1 MTAPLYYFTVA
12 ELSEQVRSKNISPV
26 QILEACLSR
35 IEALNPRLNAF
46 ITVFATESRKLARE
60 AEKDIEA
67 GRSRGPL
74 HGIPIAFKDFYDTA
88 GSRTTAAFEHFK
100 NRVPAHDAVTVA
112 KLKTAG
118 AIVIGKTNMHKLGM
132 GTTGLDSAFGAA
144 RNPWN
149 DEYIPGGSSS
159 GSAAA
164 VAAGLCYATID
175 TDAIGSCRL
184 PAACCGVVGFKPT
197 YGLISG
203 KGILDGEQAD
213 ETILW
218 LSHPGITTR
227 SAGDTELVLAA
238 LTEGETPGDR
248 RNFQADAKGDLKLR
262 VGIAENVKVE
272 SEIADA
278 FKAGVGMLR
287 ELGYGIAAAKAPF
300 DTPPFGDLHAIESD
314 RKTIGDRVFRDIDVL
329 VLPTTSS
336 TVPAVKDVI
345 DNPQA
350 LSPANTMFANYF
362 GLPAVSVPCGF
373 DKRGLPIGLQIVGGP
388 GGEASVLQVAC
399 RFESAAGHTN
409 HPIP

>member
-1 MTAPLYYFTVA
+1 MAEPLYYYGVA

-60 AEKDIEA
+60 AEKEIEA
-67 GRSRGPL
+67 GRWGGPL
-74 HGIPIAFKDFYDTA
+74 HGIPVAFKDFYDTA
-88 GSRTTAAFEHFK
+88 GSRTTAAFEQFK
-100 NRVPAHDAVTVA
+100 NRVPVHDAVTVA

-132 GTTGLDSAFGAA
+132 GTTGLESAFGAA

-184 PAACCGVVGFKPT
+184 PAACCGVVGFKAT

-203 KGILDGEQAD
+203 KGILDGEKAD
-213 ETILW
+213 ETILR

-227 SAGDTELVLAA
+227 SARDTALVLAA
-238 LTEGETPGDR
+238 LTEREKPHDR
-248 RNFQADAKGDLKLR
+248 RDFQADAMGDVTLR
-262 VGIAENVKVE
+262 VGVAENVKTE
-272 SEIADA
+272 PEIADA
-278 FKAGVGMLR
+278 FKASVAMLR
-287 ELGYGIAAAKAPF
+287 ELGYSIAGARAPL
-300 DTPPFGDLHAIESD
+300 DMPPFGDLQAIESD
-314 RKTIGDRVFRDIDVL
+314 RNTIGERVFTEIDVL

-336 TVPAVKDVI
+336 IVPAVKDAS

-373 DKRGLPIGLQIVGGP
+373 DTHGLPIGLQIVGRP
-388 GGEASVLQVAC
+388 GGEGSVLQVAR
-399 RFESAAGHTN
+399 RFETAVGHTK

>member
-1 MTAPLYYFTVA
+1 MTAPLYYFTIA
-12 ELSEQVRSKNISPV
+12 ELSEQVRSRNISPV

-46 ITVFATESRKLARE
+46 ITVFATEPRKLARE
-60 AEKDIEA
+60 AEKEIEA

-74 HGIPIAFKDFYDTA
+74 HGIPIAFNDFYDTA

-144 RNPWN
+144 HNPWN
-149 DEYIPGGSSS
+149 EEYIPGGSSS

-184 PAACCGVVGFKPT
+184 PAACCGVVGFKPS
-197 YGLISG
+197 YGLIS
-203 KGILDGEQAD
+203 
-213 ETILW
+213 
-218 LSHPGITTR
+218 
-227 SAGDTELVLAA
+227 
-238 LTEGETPGDR
+238 
-248 RNFQADAKGDLKLR
+248 AKGDVKLR
-262 VGIAENVKVE
+262 IGVAQNVKAE
-272 SEIADA
+272 PEIADA
-278 FKAGVGMLR
+278 FKAGVGKLR
-287 ELGYGIAAAKAPF
+287 ELGYGLIAASAPF
-300 DTPPFGDLHAIESD
+300 DVPAFGDLHAIESD
-314 RKTIGDRVFRDIDVL
+314 RKTIAERVFKNIDVL

-336 TVPAVKDVI
+336 TVPAVKDVS

-350 LSPANTMFANYF
+350 LSPAHTMFANYF

-373 DKRGLPIGLQIVGGP
+373 DKHGLPIGLQIVGGP
-388 GGEASVLQVAC
+388 GSEASVLQVAR
-399 RFESAAGHTN
+399 RFETAAGHTK

>member
-1 MTAPLYYFTVA
+1 MTEPLYYYSVA

-60 AEKDIEA
+60 AEKEIEA

-74 HGIPIAFKDFYDTA
+74 HGIPVAFKDFYDTA

-100 NRVPAHDAVTVA
+100 NRVPAYDAVAVA

-149 DEYIPGGSSS
+149 GEYIPGGSSS

-164 VAAGLCYATID
+164 VAAGLCYATVD

-184 PAACCGVVGFKPT
+184 PAACCGVVGFKAT
-197 YGLISG
+197 YGLING
-203 KGILDGEQAD
+203 KGILDGEKAD

-227 SAGDTELVLAA
+227 SAGDTALVLTA
-238 LTEGETPGDR
+238 LTEGEKPGDR
-248 RNFQADAKGDLKLR
+248 RDFQADAMGELKLR
-262 VGIAENVKVE
+262 VGVAENVRAE
-272 SEIADA
+272 PEIADA
-278 FKAGVGMLR
+278 FKAAVDMLR
-287 ELGYGIAAAKAPF
+287 ELGYGISAASAPF
-300 DTPPFGDLHAIESD
+300 DMPPFGDLHAIESD
-314 RKTIGDRVFRDIDVL
+314 RNTIGERVFKEVDVL

-336 TVPAVKDVI
+336 PVPAVKDAS

-350 LSPANTMFANYF
+350 LSPAHTIFANYF

-373 DKRGLPIGLQIVGGP
+373 DKHGLPIGLQIVGRP

-399 RFESAAGHTN
+399 RFETAAGHTK